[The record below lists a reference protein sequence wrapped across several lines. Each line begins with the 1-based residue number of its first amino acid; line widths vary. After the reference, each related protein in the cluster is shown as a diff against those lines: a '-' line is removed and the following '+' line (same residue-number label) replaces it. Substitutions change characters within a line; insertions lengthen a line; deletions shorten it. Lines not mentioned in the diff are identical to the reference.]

1 MPESSA
7 MRRSWGERP
16 VTATRPFQSAAMRT
30 RPRISPMPEESMNGT
45 SEKSSRRTFG
55 LTFFAVLSISSRRP
69 AAAWWSRSPRIAAV
83 ITPFFNSIRRFILSS
98 FLFFWGG
105 ARSVRTA
112 FAFGECPAAQRR
124 AAARTR
130 RLLKSKTENKKDGPL

>member
-1 MPESSA
+1 
-7 MRRSWGERP
+7 MRVMAIDYGDAHTGVALSDPTGLLTG
-16 VTATRPFQSAAMRT
+16 VTRT
-30 RPRISPMPEESMNGT
+30 M
-45 SEKSSRRTFG
+45 FG

-105 ARSVRTA
+105 ARSVRTV
-112 FAFGECPAAQRR
+112 FAFGECHAAQRR